1 MVPSVDQRRVAK
13 PIEARGARISRAT
26 RQRLQSLA
34 AFIVIVTGAVII
46 VLPLAWMIS
55 TSLKKQMEVFV
66 LPPQWIPTP
75 PQWGNYAAI
84 FDGAPFDRY
93 LINSTII
100 TSACVIGSVTS
111 CSLAAYGF
119 ARLRF
124 PGRELLFVMLL
135 STLMLPE
142 SVTLIPRFIIFEKL
156 GWLNSF
162 KPLIVPS
169 FFGGAFQIFLLRQF
183 FRTIPVDLEDA
194 ARLDGAGTFRIFATI
209 VLPLSKPALVT
220 AAIFTFIFTWND
232 FLRPLLYLNTEDK
245 YTVAIGLLNFT
256 GSDRVGPQ
264 MHLLMA
270 ASFLATVPVLIVFL
284 LAQRLFVKG
293 IVFSGIKG

>member
-1 MVPSVDQRRVAK
+1 MAGAVEDRRLTTTAA
-13 PIEARGARISRAT
+13 ARGVRLSRVW
-26 RQRLQSLA
+26 RRRLQMAA
-34 AFIVIVTGAVII
+34 AFLAIAAGAAII
-46 VLPLAWMIS
+46 VLPLGWMIS
-55 TSLKKQMEVFV
+55 TSLKRPMDVFV
-66 LPPQWIPTP
+66 LPPKWLPSP
-75 PQWGNYAAI
+75 PQWGNYREI
-84 FDGAPFDRY
+84 FRGAPFDRY
-93 LINSTII
+93 LLNSALV
-100 TSACVIGSVTS
+100 SSLSVLGSVLS

-124 PGRELLFVMLL
+124 PGRDLIFIVLL

-142 SVTLIPRFIIFEKL
+142 SVTLVPRFIVFEKL

-169 FFGGAFQIFLLRQF
+169 FFGSAFQIFLLRQF
-183 FRTIPVDLEDA
+183 FRTIPNDLEDA

-220 AAIFTFIFTWND
+220 VAIFSFIFSWND
-232 FLRPLLYLNTEDK
+232 FLRPLLFLNTEDK

-270 ASFLATVPVLIVFL
+270 ASFLTTVPVLVVFL

-293 IVFSGIKG
+293 IVFSGMKG

>member
-1 MVPSVDQRRVAK
+1 MARAVDSRRVAVGT
-13 PIEARGARISRAT
+13 PARGTFLSRVW
-26 RQRLQSLA
+26 RHRLQMAVAFVVILA
-34 AFIVIVTGAVII
+34 GAAII
-46 VLPLAWMIS
+46 IMPLGWMIS
-55 TSLKKQMEVFV
+55 TSLKRQMDVFV
-66 LPPQWIPTP
+66 LPPKWIPAP
-75 PQWGNYAAI
+75 PQWGNYAEI
-84 FDGAPFDRY
+84 FDSAPFDLY
-93 LINSTII
+93 LLNSAII
-100 TSACVIGSVTS
+100 TSSSVFGSVLS

-124 PGRELLFVMLL
+124 PGRELIFVMILA
-135 STLMLPE
+135 TLMLPE
-142 SVTLIPRFIIFEKL
+142 SMTLIPRFIIFEKL

-169 FFGGAFQIFLLRQF
+169 FFGSAFQIFLLRQF
-183 FRTIPVDLEDA
+183 FRTIPNELEDA
-194 ARLDGAGTFRIFATI
+194 ARLDGAGTLRIFATI

-220 AAIFTFIFTWND
+220 AGIFSFIFSWND
-232 FLRPLLYLNTEDK
+232 FIRPLLYLNSEDK

-256 GSDRVGPQ
+256 GSDRIGPQ

-270 ASFLATVPVLIVFL
+270 ASFLTTLPVLIVFL

>member
-1 MVPSVDQRRVAK
+1 MVQMVDQPRVARTVA
-13 PIEARGARISRAT
+13 ARGTRLSRVT
-26 RQRLQSLA
+26 RQRLQSA
-34 AFIVIVTGAVII
+34 AALIVIVVGAAII
-46 VLPLAWMIS
+46 VLPLAWMFS
-55 TSLKKQMEVFV
+55 ASLKRRMDVFV
-66 LPPQWIPTP
+66 LPPKWIPAP
-75 PQWGNYAAI
+75 PQWRNYAEV

-93 LINSTII
+93 LLNSTII
-100 TSACVIGSVTS
+100 TCCCVVGTVTS

-142 SVTLIPRFIIFEKL
+142 PVTLVPRFIVFEKL
-156 GWLNSF
+156 GWLNTF

-183 FRTIPVDLEDA
+183 FRTIPLDLEDA

-232 FLRPLLYLNTEDK
+232 FLHPLLYLNTEDK

-256 GSDRVGPQ
+256 GSDRIGPQ

-270 ASFLATVPVLIVFL
+270 ASFLATVPVLAVFL

>member
-1 MVPSVDQRRVAK
+1 MAQTVDQRRVAT
-13 PIEARGARISRAT
+13 PVVARGTRLSRAT
-26 RQRLQSLA
+26 RQRLQSA
-34 AFIVIVTGAVII
+34 AALLVIIAGAAII
-46 VLPLAWMIS
+46 VLPLAWMVS

-66 LPPQWIPTP
+66 LPPKWIPAP
-75 PQWGNYAAI
+75 PQWGNYAEV
-84 FDGAPFDRY
+84 FEGAPFDRY
-93 LINSTII
+93 LLNSAII
-100 TSACVIGSVTS
+100 TGSCVVGNLIS

-124 PGRELLFVMLL
+124 PGRDLFFVLIL
-135 STLMLPE
+135 STMMLPE
-142 SVTLIPRFIIFEKL
+142 SMTLIPRFIIFEKL
-156 GWLNSF
+156 DWLNSF
-162 KPLIVPS
+162 KPMIVPS

-232 FLRPLLYLNTEDK
+232 FLRPLLYLNREDL
-245 YTVAIGLLNFT
+245 YTVSIGLLNFT
-256 GSDRVGPQ
+256 GSNRVGPQ

-270 ASFLATVPVLIVFL
+270 ASFLATIPVLIVFL